1 MFQKR
6 ISKFNSVPVLVVC
19 WLVSMTI
26 LADRLS
32 AQSDPLP
39 DSLLYPEYRYY
50 DAPVDPALYL
60 IRPGETLPVVFIG
73 TSLKEI
79 SLKVG
84 PEGLIIDQH
93 LGRFDMNSKT
103 LAEAR
108 EILIEPL
115 KQLYNCEMIHI
126 SIGIPYRVAITVHGA
141 VEKPGTYLGFTSQ
154 RVAEIIEQ
162 AGGVTDFGSTRKIIF
177 KGGPRDLTVD
187 LDLAIFA
194 ANYETNYPLYAGIS
208 IFVPRSSEKKVH
220 LMGDS
225 PKSIE
230 LLDSD
235 NLETIKALAGGVD
248 QNDDDPL
255 MVLGEGWRVATADD
269 LKDQAVF
276 RLDQSPADNRLIMFG
291 GVNSPGRYEFTDGLT
306 LSNLIDRAGGLTPRA
321 DRDRI
326 AIFRRL
332 PEDEWGNES
341 LERIP
346 IMTGSTNGNFHGRL
360 AAGDSVFVPVS
371 IGFVRVVGQVRS
383 PGYYPYQAGLNLKD
397 YIRQAGGFT
406 NQADRENLSLKNR
419 VTGVS
424 SQAALDAV
432 PGDGDQVRIEKKLE
446 ER

>member
-1 MFQKR
+1 MSHKR
-6 ISKFNSVPVLVVC
+6 ITNPKTIVSTLAC
-19 WLVSMTI
+19 LLVSLSISAGSI
-26 LADRLS
+26 LA
-32 AQSDPLP
+32 QSGTLP

-50 DAPVDPALYL
+50 DEPVDPTLYL
-60 IRPGETLPVVFIG
+60 IRPGETLPVTFIG

-84 PEGLIIDQH
+84 PEGLIIDQN
-93 LGRFDMNSKT
+93 LGSLDMNGKT
-103 LAEAR
+103 LSEAR
-108 EILIEPL
+108 AILNEPL
-115 KQLYNCEMIHI
+115 KQLYNCETIYI
-126 SIGIPYRVAITVHGA
+126 SIGSPYRVAITVNGA
-141 VEKPGTYLGFTSQ
+141 VEQPGTYLGFTSQ

-162 AGGVTDFGSTRKIIF
+162 AGGVAAYGSTRKIIF
-177 KGGPRDLTVD
+177 TGGPQALAVD
-187 LDLAIFA
+187 LDLAILA
-194 ANYETNYPLYAGIS
+194 ADYETNYPLYAGVS

-225 PKSIE
+225 PRSIE

-235 NLETIKALAGGVD
+235 NLEIIKALAGGRGN
-248 QNDDDPL
+248 NDDNQL
-255 MVLGEGWRVATADD
+255 MVLAESWRVATGSD

-276 RLDQSPADNRLIMFG
+276 QLDKPSADDRLILFG
-291 GVNSPGRYEFTDGLT
+291 GINRPGRYEFSDGVSLT
-306 LSNLIDRAGGLTPRA
+306 NLIDRAGGLTAQA

-346 IMTGSTNGNFHGRL
+346 IMTRSSNGNFHGSL
-360 AAGDSVFVPVS
+360 APGDSVFVPVS
-371 IGFVRVVGQVRS
+371 IGFVRVIGQVRA
-383 PGYYPYQAGLNLKD
+383 PGYYPYLSGQSLKD
-397 YIRQAGGFT
+397 YIRLAGGFT

-424 SQAALDAV
+424 SQAAVDAI
-432 PGDGDQVRIEKKLE
+432 PGDGDQLRVEKKLE